1 MNISFHES
9 FSVMVK
15 KGAISSAAEENNQGL
30 KQGIAPA
37 NQIRFRLC
45 RNSPDEQTIQKPEDL
60 HFFPLIL

>member
-1 MNISFHES
+1 
-9 FSVMVK
+9 MVK